1 MFKALEILLV
11 EDSVTDRF
19 LAIEAL
25 SEVSTINHV
34 HAVEDGVEAL
44 DFLRHLGKYSE
55 TLRPDLI
62 LLDLNLPR
70 KDGRM
75 VLSEL
80 KADPTL
86 CKIPVIILASP
97 GDTSAQRAYP
107 EHAQSYIT
115 KPIDHHQFNEVIRI
129 FKDLWF
135 PDHII
140 PSALETVGVEIRST
154 SANHSGVGQT
164 STNEGTEDSLKLS
177 VLPSMLRLGSDQGVV
192 ISDIRRNTL
201 WANEAFT
208 CMCGYNLQGLLGHNT
223 GTLLQGP
230 KTDQGAKTRMS
241 IAVSGGRSCTEEILN
256 YHKDGHPYWVRLT
269 INPIGG
275 PDGAI
280 HGFLT
285 IEQRLSNK
293 EI

>member
-11 EDSVTDRF
+11 EDSATDRF

-44 DFLRHLGKYSE
+44 DFLRHQGKYSE
-55 TLRPDLI
+55 TLTPDLI

-97 GDTSAQRAYP
+97 GDISVQRAYP

-135 PDHII
+135 PDDIS
-140 PSALETVGVEIRST
+140 PSALEADVVESRST
-154 SANHSGVGQT
+154 SANAFEASQA
-164 STNEGTEDSLKLS
+164 SPNEEEENSLKLS
-177 VLPSMLRLGSDQGVV
+177 VLPSMLGLGSNECLV
-192 ISDIRRNTL
+192 ISDTQRNTL

-208 CMCGYNLQGLLGHNT
+208 RMCGYNLQELLGRNI
-223 GTLLQGP
+223 GSLLQGP
-230 KTDQGAKTRMS
+230 KTDRGAQTRMS
-241 IAVSGGRSCTEEILN
+241 IAVKGGRSCTEEILN
-256 YHKDGHPYWVRLT
+256 YHKDGYPYWVRLT
-269 INPIGG
+269 INPICG
-275 PDGAI
+275 PDGAM
-280 HGFLT
+280 HGFLA
-285 IEQRLSNK
+285 IEYRLSK
-293 EI
+293 TEI